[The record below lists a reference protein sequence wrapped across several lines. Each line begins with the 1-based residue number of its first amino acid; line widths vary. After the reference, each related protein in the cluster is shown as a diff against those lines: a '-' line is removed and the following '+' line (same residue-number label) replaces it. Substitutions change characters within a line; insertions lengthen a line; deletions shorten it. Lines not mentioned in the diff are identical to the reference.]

1 MSELSEI
8 YGKSTPLW
16 ELLQAFRKATSVT
29 TAEPGEPKS
38 IAGRVRALEYQISKI
53 QDIWVRVRQPQPKHE
68 KEIYDADIAKHQK
81 AISHLE
87 SLAKTALT
95 DDCAEGIFIGIG
107 FIKTYPPR
115 SLSDWGMKGI
125 ATDGVPK
132 KQAPLS
138 PTRRFQRGFGAIFCF
153 YPAFR
158 RNTAMRLRFQA
169 RQTSVHSPE
178 TLRRPRSENWRNPIT
193 DLMMPNTGSTVCLR
207 SA

>member
-1 MSELSEI
+1 MADTTVPSI
-8 YGKSTPLW
+8 RV
-16 ELLQAFRKATSVT
+16 LLGDDHRIVREGLKQVLADAPEVQVV
-29 TAEPGEPKS
+29 AEAAS
-38 IAGRVRALEYQISKI
+38 
-53 QDIWVRVRQPQPKHE
+53 
-68 KEIYDADIAKHQK
+68 
-81 AISHLE
+81 
-87 SLAKTALT
+87 
-95 DDCAEGIFIGIG
+95 
-107 FIKTYPPR
+107 

-125 ATDGVPK
+125 ATDGMPK
-132 KQAPLS
+132 KQAFLS

>member
-1 MSELSEI
+1 MYL
-8 YGKSTPLW
+8 
-16 ELLQAFRKATSVT
+16 FR
-29 TAEPGEPKS
+29 G
-38 IAGRVRALEYQISKI
+38 
-53 QDIWVRVRQPQPKHE
+53 
-68 KEIYDADIAKHQK
+68 AKCTHG
-81 AISHLE
+81 AISAR
-87 SLAKTALT
+87 SS
-95 DDCAEGIFIGIG
+95 
-107 FIKTYPPR
+107 

-125 ATDGVPK
+125 ATDWVPK
-132 KQAPLS
+132 KQASLS

>member
-1 MSELSEI
+1 MVPGGI
-8 YGKSTPLW
+8 GVKGP
-16 ELLQAFRKATSVT
+16 QAVP
-29 TAEPGEPKS
+29 E
-38 IAGRVRALEYQISKI
+38 
-53 QDIWVRVRQPQPKHE
+53 QPQQYFQSLTPQVFAPACGQCR
-68 KEIYDADIAKHQK
+68 YATQQLRQVK
-81 AISHLE
+81 ACVAWPS
-87 SLAKTALT
+87 
-95 DDCAEGIFIGIG
+95 
-107 FIKTYPPR
+107 

-132 KQAPLS
+132 KQAFLS